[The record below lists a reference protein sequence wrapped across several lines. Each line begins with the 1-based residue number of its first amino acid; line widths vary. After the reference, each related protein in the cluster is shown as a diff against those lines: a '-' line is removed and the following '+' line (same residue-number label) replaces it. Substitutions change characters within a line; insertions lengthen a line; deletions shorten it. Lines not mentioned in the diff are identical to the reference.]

1 MTISKG
7 IAKGIS
13 KCILHVLSDYFFVIF
28 LLSFLQKCTIE
39 AKLFFNEDI
48 IDPLVS
54 LSLICHIPLSFSDAI
69 ICWCSNCSSNFSSVS
84 DIDVSCSEVKSF
96 TLQMPFP
103 TSMTLILWGK
113 MYWNR
118 KQNVT
123 QISLSFTWLINQW
136 MFVYDTNKGAPIYQA
151 ILIEIRIF

>member
-1 MTISKG
+1 MTISKDT
-7 IAKGIS
+7 AKGIS
-13 KCILHVLSDYFFVIF
+13 KYILLSDYFFVIF
-28 LLSFLQKCTIE
+28 LLTFLQKCTIE
-39 AKLFFNEDI
+39 ARLFFNEDI

-69 ICWCSNCSSNFSSVS
+69 ICWCSNCSSSFSSVS
-84 DIDVSCSEVKSF
+84 DMDVSCSEVKSF

-118 KQNVT
+118 KKLLHKSLSPPLFYLIDQSMDVCVRHKHGCI
-123 QISLSFTWLINQW
+123 QISS
-136 MFVYDTNKGAPIYQA
+136 
-151 ILIEIRIF
+151 